1 MDPIQ
6 AFLQNMQ
13 AQGASGG
20 GQVSTQPQ
28 DMGGPGWVNPAE
40 LQGGAMPGPLAA
52 GAAGSPYWKAL
63 LAAAGIMQPTPTA
76 ANDQAPT
83 DAWFQKPSG
92 VGAPA
97 ATPPMPAR
105 PFTPTPIVTPQLSAS
120 PSAAQPARPVTPT
133 PVASTKKRIDP
144 ASVDLGKSRFGT
156 VQYQVP
162 NSTRNAPIYTALNLG
177 GSS

>member
-28 DMGGPGWVNPAE
+28 GMGGPGWINPAE

-52 GAAGSPYWKAL
+52 GGSPYWKAL

-92 VGAPA
+92 VGALA
-97 ATPPMPAR
+97 ASPPMPAR
-105 PFTPTPIVTPQLSAS
+105 PFTPTPISIPPMTVS
-120 PSAAQPARPVTPT
+120 PPAAQPARPVTPT
-133 PVASTKKRIDP
+133 PIASTKKRIDP